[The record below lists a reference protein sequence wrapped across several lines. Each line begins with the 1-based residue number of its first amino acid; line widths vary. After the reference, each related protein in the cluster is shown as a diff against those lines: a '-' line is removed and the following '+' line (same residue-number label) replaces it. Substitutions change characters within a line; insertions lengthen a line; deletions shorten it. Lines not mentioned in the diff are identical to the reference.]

1 MNRELEA
8 LLFLSH
14 LPHVGAMKMRLL
26 IAHFGSAAAALQA
39 KAEDLT
45 LLPGFGP
52 RILHTWAEKEKYSHW
67 EQTLHLAQRLG
78 IHIIPYTSSE
88 YPKRLLE
95 IVDHPLI
102 LYMKGTFLPRDQ
114 RCIAIVGTRQ
124 SSIYGKEMAERLG
137 YELAQAGFTIVSGL
151 ARGIDTAAHEGAC
164 RSGRTFA
171 VLGSGLGHIYPK
183 ENEKL
188 AHEIQ
193 TKGALLSEF
202 PISTPP
208 DRQLFPQRNR
218 IVSGMTLG
226 TILVEA
232 PAQSGAMITVERA
245 LSQGRKVFALPGRVD
260 QENFQG
266 NHRLIKFQQGQ
277 LIENS
282 QDVIMHYDD
291 LLAPLSF
298 RPIAHT
304 KPALEPEEEELMRM
318 LPQEELSIEDVAMK
332 SRLPIAKVSVLLMSL
347 VLKKCIKEYPGKI
360 YKKC

>member
-1 MNRELEA
+1 MDKELEA

-14 LPHVGAMKMRLL
+14 LPHIGAMKIRLL
-26 IAHFGSAAAALQA
+26 IAHFGSAAAARQA
-39 KAEDLT
+39 EAHELAT
-45 LLPGFGP
+45 LPGFG
-52 RILHTWAEKEKYSHW
+52 RILRTWAEKEKHSQY
-67 EQTLHLAQRLG
+67 EQTLILAERLG
-78 IHIIPYTSSE
+78 IRIIPYTSPD

-95 IVDHPLI
+95 IVDYPLI
-102 LYMKGTFLPRDQ
+102 LYVKGSFHPKDQ
-114 RCIAIVGTRQ
+114 RCLAIVGTRQ

-188 AHEIQ
+188 AQEIQ
-193 TKGALLSEF
+193 SKGALISEF

-226 TILVEA
+226 TILIEA
-232 PAQSGAMITVERA
+232 PSHSGAMITVEKA
-245 LSQGRKVFALPGRVD
+245 LSQGRKVFAIPGRLD

-266 NHRLIKFQQGQ
+266 NHRLIKYQQAQ

-298 RPIAHT
+298 RPTAQT
-304 KPALEPEEEELMRM
+304 KPALEPEEEALMRM
-318 LPQEELSIEDVAMK
+318 LPQEELSIEDIALK
-332 SRLPIAKVSVLLMSL
+332 SRLPIAKMSVLLMSL
-347 VLKKCIKEYPGKI
+347 VLKKYIKEYPGKI
-360 YKKC
+360 YKKL